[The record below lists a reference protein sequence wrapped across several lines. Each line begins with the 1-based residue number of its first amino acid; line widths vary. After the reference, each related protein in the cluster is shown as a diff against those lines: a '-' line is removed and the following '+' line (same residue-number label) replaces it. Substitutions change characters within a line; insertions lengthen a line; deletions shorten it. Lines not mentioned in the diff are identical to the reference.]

1 MKVKKF
7 KITKT
12 LEQIWEAQHIIKII
26 IKRKS
31 NQGEIR
37 NDKTDGAVAQFIE
50 KKYSS
55 RYEAEKFELEEKVAK
70 AEKVAKLEGTPSF
83 KKNKVQL
90 PLSTNTYWKI
100 KHHDDVTRQSKESEL
115 SIR

>member
-12 LEQIWEAQHIIKII
+12 LEQIREAQHI

-31 NQGEIR
+31 NQGEIK

-70 AEKVAKLEGTPSF
+70 AEKVAKLEGTP
-83 KKNKVQL
+83 
-90 PLSTNTYWKI
+90 
-100 KHHDDVTRQSKESEL
+100 
-115 SIR
+115 